1 MNSPS
6 PHSQIHAIKGGSK
19 EKILGTLAGW
29 LIHALACTLRV
40 KCENKALFET
50 VNGAVILIFWHGQI
64 IPAIAAWFR
73 IRPRRCALTALT
85 SASKDGAII
94 EHTLRTYG
102 VNAVRGSSSRRA
114 TTALLELKKTLAS
127 GSDICITPDGP
138 RGPRRVLQPGPLKLS
153 QLTGCPLIQLR
164 VTCSSSWKLKSWDQF
179 EIPKPFSCIHFSIAP
194 PIAIPRKVDEAEW
207 ENMRLQLEK
216 ELSQPV
222 ILT

>member
-1 MNSPS
+1 MNASTSHP
-6 PHSQIHAIKGGSK
+6 QRHAIKGGSK

-40 KCENKALFET
+40 TWENKSSFEP
-50 VNGAVILIFWHGQI
+50 VNGSVVLMFWHGQI

-73 IRPRRCALTALT
+73 VRPRTCGLTALT

-153 QLTGCPLIQLR
+153 QLTGCPLVNVR

-179 EIPKPFSCIHFSIAP
+179 EIPKPFSRIHLAIDTP
-194 PIAIPRKVDEAEW
+194 LHIPRKIDEAEW
-207 ENMRLQLEK
+207 EKMRLQLEK
-216 ELSQPV
+216 DLSQPV
-222 ILT
+222 PIT